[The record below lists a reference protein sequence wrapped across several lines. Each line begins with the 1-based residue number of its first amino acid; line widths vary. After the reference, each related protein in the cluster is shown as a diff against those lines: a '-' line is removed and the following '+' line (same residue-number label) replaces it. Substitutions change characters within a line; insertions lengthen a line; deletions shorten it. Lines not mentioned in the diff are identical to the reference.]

1 MSTLIDKKFS
11 LIVNLNLQLI
21 KKMQIT
27 GNKRLKYVAIFL
39 KKEHDELWVPLNV
52 QESFYG

>member
-1 MSTLIDKKFS
+1 MSTLIDKKFPS
-11 LIVNLNLQLI
+11 IVNLKLQLI
-21 KKMQIT
+21 KDACV

-39 KKEHDELWVPLNV
+39 KKEHYGLWVPLNV

>member
-1 MSTLIDKKFS
+1 
-11 LIVNLNLQLI
+11 
-21 KKMQIT
+21 MQIT

-39 KKEHDELWVPLNV
+39 KKEHDELWVPLNI

>member
-11 LIVNLNLQLI
+11 LIVNLKLQLI
-21 KKMQIT
+21 KDAEL